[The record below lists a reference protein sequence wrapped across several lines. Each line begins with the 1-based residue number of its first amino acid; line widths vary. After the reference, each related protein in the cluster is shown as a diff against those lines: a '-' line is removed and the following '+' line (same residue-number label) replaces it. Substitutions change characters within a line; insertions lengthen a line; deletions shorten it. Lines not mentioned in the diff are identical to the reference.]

1 MTTEGL
7 GYVAWWGYSP
17 ALDLINLTGD
27 GIFCHWLYCWG
38 FILINAHQI
47 SLHVLGLDNTVKVK
61 TEKVK
66 QGTDIDSLVYN
77 VWYSGKYRALLKS
90 YTG

>member
-27 GIFCHWLYCWG
+27 GIFCHCLCIVEILFLLLHTQNLHLY
-38 FILINAHQI
+38 
-47 SLHVLGLDNTVKVK
+47 
-61 TEKVK
+61 
-66 QGTDIDSLVYN
+66 
-77 VWYSGKYRALLKS
+77 
-90 YTG
+90 